1 MSRLTRN
8 LSLSAIAATLLSVST
23 AYAAAGDTPPPG
35 GHAHHGGAM
44 MQHNLDKIHSQ
55 LNLNASQEQ
64 LWQTALSTMK
74 ADRQQERALHKQA
87 KQQMES
93 LMQAPVLD
101 MHALQAQHE
110 QTQSQSQQLRSHT
123 QAAWLTVYDAL
134 DQTQKATASSA
145 LKAQWQRMAK
155 RRAQW
160 EHHGDAAPA
169 PK

>member
-1 MSRLTRN
+1 
-8 LSLSAIAATLLSVST
+8 
-23 AYAAAGDTPPPG
+23 
-35 GHAHHGGAM
+35 
-44 MQHNLDKIHSQ
+44 
-55 LNLNASQEQ
+55 
-64 LWQTALSTMK
+64 
-74 ADRQQERALHKQA
+74 
-87 KQQMES
+87 

-123 QAAWLTVYDAL
+123 QAAWLTLYDAL